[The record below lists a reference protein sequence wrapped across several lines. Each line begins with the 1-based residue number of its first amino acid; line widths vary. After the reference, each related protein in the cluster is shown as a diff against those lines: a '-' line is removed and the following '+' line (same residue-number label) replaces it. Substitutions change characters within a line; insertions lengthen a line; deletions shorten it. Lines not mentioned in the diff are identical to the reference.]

1 MALLPG
7 DDVKHSGDQE
17 EGTQAQAVHP
27 GSDPLPAVI
36 RQAMQ
41 QRHAHDGQ
49 PNEGL
54 QRWTEEKKKKIT
66 QLLKQRASMEE
77 DEGHMSN
84 TYLSLDFF
92 LSEFRLFL

>member
-1 MALLPG
+1 MSLPSLVLQTCGCNNSLCCSSSPHVALLPG

-54 QRWTEEKKKKIT
+54 QRWTEEEKNHTTVKT
-66 QLLKQRASMEE
+66 TCLYGR
-77 DEGHMSN
+77 G
-84 TYLSLDFF
+84 
-92 LSEFRLFL
+92 

>member
-1 MALLPG
+1 MCLCPHSFCRLVVVITACAAPSSPHVALLPG

-54 QRWTEEKKKKIT
+54 QRWTEEKKK
-66 QLLKQRASMEE
+66 S
-77 DEGHMSN
+77 HN
-84 TYLSLDFF
+84 C
-92 LSEFRLFL
+92 

>member
-41 QRHAHDGQ
+41 QRHAHDGRHD
-49 PNEGL
+49 EGL

-66 QLLKQRASMEE
+66 
-77 DEGHMSN
+77 
-84 TYLSLDFF
+84 
-92 LSEFRLFL
+92 